1 LEKYVGTNNDFLMIK
16 AKSWRFLSARTKLV
30 LSSFIIGAFYSIIAR
45 TGRMMKPRID
55 ALRLPLNKTTKGNR
69 INFTPFLEPRDRF
82 PRDESARA
90 VRPDF

>member
-1 LEKYVGTNNDFLMIK
+1 MEISISENKARLIFVYYWRILLHHCAHKENDE
-16 AKSWRFLSARTKLV
+16 A
-30 LSSFIIGAFYSIIAR
+30 
-45 TGRMMKPRID
+45 RID